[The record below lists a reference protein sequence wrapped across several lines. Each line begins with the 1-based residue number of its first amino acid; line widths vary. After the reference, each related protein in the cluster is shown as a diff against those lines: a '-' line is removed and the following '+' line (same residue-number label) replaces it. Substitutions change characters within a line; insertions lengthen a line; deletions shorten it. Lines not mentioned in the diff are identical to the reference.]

1 MSSAWAC
8 QVCQPPACWGQTMQ
22 AACLCLI
29 EALNTPKK
37 EAPSSLPQTLIIL
50 ALEEQTP
57 DQPWPQSKS
66 LQGRGGGYA

>member
-1 MSSAWAC
+1 
-8 QVCQPPACWGQTMQ
+8 MQ